1 MVGSE
6 DRTVEARDYLAVA
19 LDVPTLAAAEKTIES
34 LGGEP
39 GWLKVGS
46 ELFTAEGPA
55 VIELAAKR
63 ARVFLDLKF
72 HDIPNTVASAVKSGT
87 RLGASLMTLHAM
99 GGLPMLRAAREAAA
113 EEAERLGVP
122 RPELVAV
129 TVLTSTAEE
138 ELSQVGVAGSLPDQ
152 VARLVDLALESG
164 IDGVV
169 SSPLE
174 AAAVRQRAGENF
186 CIVTPGIRPAGSALG
201 DQVRIATPASA
212 IAQGSSLLVMGRPIL
227 KAESPV
233 EAARAAIAEIKSS
246 LGELS

>member
-1 MVGSE
+1 VVGSKNKV
-6 DRTVEARDYLAVA
+6 TQARDYLAVA
-19 LDVPTLAAAEKTIES
+19 LDVPSLKAAEETIE
-34 LGGEP
+34 LLDGEP

-46 ELFTAEGPA
+46 QLFTAEGPA
-55 VIELAAKR
+55 VIELAAQR

-72 HDIPNTVASAVKSGT
+72 HDIPNTVASAVKSAT

-99 GGLPMLRAAREAAA
+99 GGVAMLRAAKEAAA
-113 EEAERLGVP
+113 EEAARLGVP
-122 RPELVAV
+122 QPELVAV

-138 ELSQVGVAGSLPDQ
+138 ELIQVGVAGSLPDQ
-152 VARLVDLALESG
+152 VARLLDLALEAG

-174 AAAVRQRAGENF
+174 AAAVRKRAGENF
-186 CIVTPGIRPAGSALG
+186 RIVTPGIRPADSAVG

-227 KAESPV
+227 KANNPV
-233 EAARAAIAEIKSS
+233 EAARAAIAEIEDA
-246 LGELS
+246 LDRR

>member
-6 DRTVEARDYLAVA
+6 NKGTQARDYLAVA
-19 LDVPTLAAAEKTIES
+19 LDVPSLQAAEETIE
-34 LGGEP
+34 LLDGEP

-46 ELFTAEGPA
+46 QLFTAEGPA
-55 VIELAAKR
+55 VVELAAKR

-72 HDIPNTVASAVKSGT
+72 HDIPNTVASAVKSAT

-99 GGLPMLRAAREAAA
+99 GGVAMLRAAKEAAA
-113 EEAERLGVP
+113 EEAARLNVP

-138 ELSQVGVAGSLPDQ
+138 ELVQVGVAGSLPDQ
-152 VARLVDLALESG
+152 VARLLDLALESG

-174 AAAVRQRAGENF
+174 AAAVRKRAGENF
-186 CIVTPGIRPAGSALG
+186 RIVTPGIRPADSAVG

-227 KAESPV
+227 KANNPV
-233 EAARAAIAEIKSS
+233 EAARAAIAEIEEA
-246 LGELS
+246 LDRR

>member
-1 MVGSE
+1 MGS
-6 DRTVEARDYLAVA
+6 DSKTVQARDFLAVA
-19 LDVPTLAAAEKTIES
+19 LDVPSLSAAEKTIEG

-39 GWLKVGS
+39 GWLKIGS
-46 ELFTAEGPA
+46 ELFTAVGPA
-55 VIELAAKR
+55 VIELATKR

-87 RLGASLMTLHAM
+87 GLGVSLMTLHAV
-99 GGLPMLRAAREAAA
+99 GGVSMLRAARDAAA

-138 ELSQVGVAGSLPDQ
+138 ELAQVGVAGSLPDQ
-152 VARLVDLALESG
+152 VARLVDVALESG

-174 AAAVRQRAGENF
+174 ASAVRKRAGKDF
-186 CIVTPGIRPAGSALG
+186 RIVTPGIRPAGSAVG

-212 IAQGSSLLVMGRPIL
+212 IEQGSNLLVMGRPIL
-227 KAESPV
+227 KAECPV
-233 EAARAAIAEIKSS
+233 DAARAAISEIEAA
-246 LGELS
+246 LERQ